1 MRTYEEMSTKERL
14 QCVVASK
21 RTWQYLSWFT
31 PNEVFEATKDDEHLW
46 RAVRARAACLGS
58 DRIDHMVSEVRAMK
72 AATEAIE
79 LVESYMQ

>member
-21 RTWQYLSWFT
+21 RTWHYLSWFT
-31 PNEVFEATKDDEHLW
+31 PKEIFEATKHDGQLW

-58 DRIDHMVSEVRAMK
+58 DRIDSLVHQVRAMK
-72 AATEAIE
+72 AAAEAIE
-79 LVESYMQ
+79 LVETYM